1 MEVRVLEDCGKVWT
15 DSGPIALTKGSI
27 VFVRRY
33 QNLQTN
39 DLVFRFENFFVFLC
53 LECKWSN
60 TYEKARSSIFSRI
73 VRAE

>member
-33 QNLQTN
+33 QNLQTS
-39 DLVFRFENFFVFLC
+39 DLVFRFE
-53 LECKWSN
+53 
-60 TYEKARSSIFSRI
+60 IFCFPLFRVQVEQYIREGKIEHILTDSTC
-73 VRAE
+73 